1 MYFTR
6 GRPDNII
13 NLLAFFETGA
23 KSMTK
28 NKKTQEKQKNLYNKP
43 AEPSTE
49 KYTCKLKKCD
59 F

>member
-6 GRPDNII
+6 GRPVNII

-28 NKKTQEKQKNLYNKP
+28 NKKTKEKQKNLYNKP
-43 AEPSTE
+43 AEPSAE
-49 KYTCKLKKCD
+49 KYTCKLK
-59 F
+59 